1 MSPSVD
7 QGEVSDAPRDAPRVN
22 KAAPLHTK
30 SFTKRSDSVRSPD
43 GKRLVRVD
51 SLIEAGLSLQD
62 AIYPAFASRLV
73 DDTSVLSEAN
83 RFPSRALPAKVAAQ
97 VIQDELMLNHNPRLN
112 LASFCT
118 TWMEPE
124 AHEIIMSSLNI
135 NQVDMDEYPA
145 STEIHNRCVNMM
157 ADLYNAPERDPGTGT
172 ATCGSSEAVML
183 AGLAFKM
190 RWQQARRARGL
201 DTDRPN
207 LVMGSNA
214 QICWEKFARYFEV
227 EPRLVPVSEQSGL
240 VLSPDA
246 VKDYV
251 DERTIGV
258 VAILGSTYNG
268 AYEDIAGISRALDK
282 LAEEGGPDVEIHV
295 DAASGGFVAPFVHAD
310 LPWDFRVPRVASIN
324 VSGHK
329 YGLVYPGVGWVMWR
343 DAAHLPDSLVFHTH
357 YLGSDQPSVTLNFSK
372 PSWPIL
378 AQYYQLMRL
387 GRSGFKRIMGNL
399 MNVREYL
406 ANRLLATGFFV
417 QRHQDLGVP
426 LVAFSLSPKE
436 DGTKRGYDEFDLAE
450 KLLAYRW
457 VVPAYKA
464 PKGAEEIVMF
474 RAVIREDLTLRMADK
489 LATDIERAVHVLE
502 ATVAKGRAAVTTAVP
517 ELSPIANRMLVKQ
530 TTFKGVC

>member
-1 MSPSVD
+1 MAEHSTECDSWLVSSNYYSPTHS
-7 QGEVSDAPRDAPRVN
+7 
-22 KAAPLHTK
+22 
-30 SFTKRSDSVRSPD
+30 
-43 GKRLVRVD
+43 
-51 SLIEAGLSLQD
+51 LSL
-62 AIYPAFASRLV
+62 
-73 DDTSVLSEAN
+73 
-83 RFPSRALPAKVAAQ
+83 
-97 VIQDELMLNHNPRLN
+97 PR
-112 LASFCT
+112 S
-118 TWMEPE
+118 
-124 AHEIIMSSLNI
+124 
-135 NQVDMDEYPA
+135 
-145 STEIHNRCVNMM
+145 VNMM

-343 DAAHLPDSLVFHTH
+343 DAGGLGWVAGAWVMGVCACEQAKHVRSVLSLRHSSRGPRIIHPFAWLIHYKHYKTPQNTTFRPPPSAPARQPGVPHALLGQRPAERHAQLLQAVLAHLSP
-357 YLGSDQPSVTLNFSK
+357 GE
-372 PSWPIL
+372 
-378 AQYYQLMRL
+378 
-387 GRSGFKRIMGNL
+387 SG
-399 MNVREYL
+399 
-406 ANRLLATGFFV
+406 
-417 QRHQDLGVP
+417 
-426 LVAFSLSPKE
+426 
-436 DGTKRGYDEFDLAE
+436 
-450 KLLAYRW
+450 
-457 VVPAYKA
+457 
-464 PKGAEEIVMF
+464 
-474 RAVIREDLTLRMADK
+474 
-489 LATDIERAVHVLE
+489 
-502 ATVAKGRAAVTTAVP
+502 
-517 ELSPIANRMLVKQ
+517 
-530 TTFKGVC
+530 